1 VAFTA
6 RGFDAESL
14 IVHQDYSAVAI
25 ALLQIKRSVQPGG
38 NTMKS
43 ILLGTIGVV
52 AIAAPALA
60 ADLPVK
66 APPVYVPPM
75 YNWSG
80 FYIGADGGWGRSD
93 NCWDVVSARG
103 GFLPDGCRD
112 KSGGIVGGQI
122 GYRWQQPNNH
132 FVIGVEAQGDWAD
145 LNKSHVSILDPTL
158 TFGTKVDALGLFTGQ
173 FGFAA
178 DTWLW
183 YVKGGA
189 AVTSNTFSVSSSVA
203 GVGLASAG
211 STRWGGAVGTG
222 FEYGFTP
229 NWSVGIE
236 YDHLFMGGEDFVFPV
251 ANRLVTG
258 ALNHITQD
266 VDMVT
271 VRVNYRFD
279 WGAPVIA
286 KY

>member
-1 VAFTA
+1 
-6 RGFDAESL
+6 
-14 IVHQDYSAVAI
+14 
-25 ALLQIKRSVQPGG
+25 
-38 NTMKS
+38 MKKF
-43 ILLGTIGVV
+43 LLGTLGLVV
-52 AIAAPALA
+52 MTAPAFA

-66 APPVYVPPM
+66 APPYIPPM

-80 FYIGADGGWGRSD
+80 FYIGGNGGWARSD
-93 NCWDVVSARG
+93 NCLDIFPARG
-103 GFLPDGCRD
+103 GVLIDGCRD
-112 KSGGIVGGQI
+112 QNGGIVGGQV
-122 GYRWQQPNNH
+122 GYRWQLPNNH

-145 LNKSHVSILDPTL
+145 LNRSQVSILDPTL
-158 TFGTKVDALGLFTGQ
+158 TFGTKVDGLGLFTAQ
-173 FGFAA
+173 LGFAA

-189 AVTSNTFSVSSSVA
+189 AVTSNTFSVSSTF
-203 GVGLASAG
+203 GGIGLASVS

-236 YDHLFMGGEDFVFPV
+236 YDHLFMDADDHTFFVP
-251 ANRLVTG
+251 NRLLAG
-258 ALNHITQD
+258 SLNRIDQS

-271 VRVNYRFD
+271 VRVNYRFGD
-279 WGAPVIA
+279 FGIFGSPVVA